1 MTPLDESCML
11 QAPNQERFF
20 IQKTRKKEYPTTGES
35 EKRYTCFNGKRIR
48 RNEKNACLFSSEEI
62 RKMHSYI
69 RYLDLQFFFSLA
81 IHFSLP
87 HNASFAVCYSQ
98 NGEWQSFFGE
108 RFLVLSAWVCVWWTP
123 NKQTILFS
131 MISALDKNQF
141 HILWSQ
147 LFSLIQTL
155 TPIFNRTKW
164 TLEHFAENLFLS
176 VLYIDYRQ
184 NAGQ

>member
-20 IQKTRKKEYPTTGES
+20 IQKRERKNIQQPERVKRDTHVSMGSVLDEMKRMLVYSAARRFGKCTRTS
-35 EKRYTCFNGKRIR
+35 VIWICN
-48 RNEKNACLFSSEEI
+48 
-62 RKMHSYI
+62 
-69 RYLDLQFFFSLA
+69 FFSLA
-81 IHFSLP
+81 FHFSLP

-108 RFLVLSAWVCVWWTP
+108 SFLVLSAWVCVWWTP

-147 LFSLIQTL
+147 LFSLIQAFT

-176 VLYIDYRQ
+176 FLYIDYRQ